1 MSQAAH
7 VAKALDP
14 NVRKSGDGY
23 MVRCPAHNDN
33 TASLK
38 VSDGKDGKLLV
49 RCHAGCDQPT
59 VINELKARGLWR
71 DAGSHHRPRSAG
83 GTATIAND
91 NLGSKRGGK
100 AKQGGGKIVAEYDY
114 FDHITGELLMQ
125 VVRYEPKGFS
135 QRRPDPDRPNEWA
148 RTVPAECRTLYN
160 AARAY
165 NAKGVVLIVEGEKDV
180 DNLAKIGVVATCNP
194 GGAEKWQD
202 NYNEILRD
210 KDVVLVPDN
219 DPQLRNKSTGALQF
233 HPDGRPR
240 HPGQDHADMVGAA
253 LQGIAKSIRIL
264 HLPGL
269 PEKGDISDWL
279 AVEGNDKTALLELI
293 NKAPRGPR
301 RSPRPSTLTSRPS
314 STGRKSPPRA
324 ISPSSA
330 LATTRAATTT
340 CPARRSRWS
349 SCQLAPTPRTT
360 CSVWPTCRS
369 GPPTST
375 PASAAPSML
384 TPPRTP

>member
-1 MSQAAH
+1 
-7 VAKALDP
+7 
-14 NVRKSGDGY
+14 
-23 MVRCPAHNDN
+23 
-33 TASLK
+33 
-38 VSDGKDGKLLV
+38 
-49 RCHAGCDQPT
+49 
-59 VINELKARGLWR
+59 
-71 DAGSHHRPRSAG
+71 
-83 GTATIAND
+83 
-91 NLGSKRGGK
+91 LGSKRGGK

-233 HPDGRPR
+233 HPMAVRATP
-240 HPGQDHADMVGAA
+240 V
-253 LQGIAKSIRIL
+253 RITL
-264 HLPGL
+264 T
-269 PEKGDISDWL
+269 WW
-279 AVEGNDKTALLELI
+279 
-293 NKAPRGPR
+293 APRCR
-301 RSPRPSTLTSRPS
+301 AL
-314 STGRKSPPRA
+314 PRA
-324 ISPSSA
+324 SA
-330 LATTRAATTT
+330 SCT
-340 CPARRSRWS
+340 CPACPKGRHQR
-349 SCQLAPTPRTT
+349 LARG
-360 CSVWPTCRS
+360 R
-369 GPPTST
+369 GQRQDRL
-375 PASAAPSML
+375 ARAD
-384 TPPRTP
+384 R